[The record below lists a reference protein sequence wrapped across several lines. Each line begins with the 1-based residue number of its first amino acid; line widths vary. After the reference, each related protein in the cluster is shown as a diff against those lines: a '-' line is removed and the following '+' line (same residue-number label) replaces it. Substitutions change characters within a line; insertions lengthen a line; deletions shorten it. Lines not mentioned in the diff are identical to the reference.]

1 MVVAPPAISGLIESA
16 GYLFRPGGEPPEEI
30 VAPTRDRLPNVS
42 AAEASVLG
50 NRELFGRLATQSMLP
65 AMKEACSGWRPDLI
79 LREPS
84 EYASAIVASQRGIPV
99 AQVAISFAEAED
111 GSIRT
116 AAPALENHQR
126 GLTEDLRASPYLT
139 RFPASLDRSP
149 FPTTVRYREPA
160 ARPDQPL
167 PDWWSGSDSP
177 LVYVTFGTVVG
188 SMSMAA
194 RVYRA
199 ALKAVEDLDVRV
211 LLTAGRRFD
220 LSELGPV
227 PANTHVERWVEQ
239 SQILAVA
246 DLVVCHGGSG
256 TVLGALSAGV
266 PLVTVPLFADQF
278 ENSRRIAAM
287 GAGAVVEV
295 DADSP
300 RGSRRQI
307 NDEDAPRIAEQI
319 RRGRSAIA
327 WSVRTVVS
335 TSLRSNWLS
344 RRAVGPA
351 MYSRRLLVQG
361 LPLGGQLEL
370 VVALDQPLGL
380 EPGERLA
387 RGVGVQRPGARKL
400 VPAAPIQTRV
410 AMRKRLGCAG
420 GAALS
425 LSSSAV
431 TTPLGVEGVPA
442 RRSGRGGGSV
452 LDSGRARF
460 GRGPAVCT
468 PTCTSAPKRT

>member
-111 GSIRT
+111 GSIRA

-167 PDWWSGSDSP
+167 PDWWGGSDSP

-256 TVLGALSAGV
+256 TVLGAVALIQRGDNAPGGGGSAGAEERPGRGIRTGFWEGTFRPRSGGVHPYVHLSAQKDV
-266 PLVTVPLFADQF
+266 
-278 ENSRRIAAM
+278 
-287 GAGAVVEV
+287 
-295 DADSP
+295 
-300 RGSRRQI
+300 
-307 NDEDAPRIAEQI
+307 
-319 RRGRSAIA
+319 
-327 WSVRTVVS
+327 
-335 TSLRSNWLS
+335 
-344 RRAVGPA
+344 
-351 MYSRRLLVQG
+351 
-361 LPLGGQLEL
+361 
-370 VVALDQPLGL
+370 
-380 EPGERLA
+380 
-387 RGVGVQRPGARKL
+387 KL
-400 VPAAPIQTRV
+400 QA
-410 AMRKRLGCAG
+410 
-420 GAALS
+420 S
-425 LSSSAV
+425 LSSDRAA
-431 TTPLGVEGVPA
+431 PLVAWDPRPRLKSHPAALDDAKRAGHRRRLDAAARVLVGPVEEAHGEE
-442 RRSGRGGGSV
+442 S
-452 LDSGRARF
+452 
-460 GRGPAVCT
+460 
-468 PTCTSAPKRT
+468 